1 MAHDQAH
8 SEEASEG
15 KASPPKGQD
24 TVLVPGVSGHPR
36 EKDRK
41 KRDRQDAKRTEQLD
55 KSDYVSNVIF

>member
-1 MAHDQAH
+1 MYLPSQLWPKETERSLACDQAQ

-15 KASPPKGQD
+15 KASPRKGQD

-41 KRDRQDAKRTEQLD
+41 RGTGRMPKE
-55 KSDYVSNVIF
+55 